1 MKLFK
6 KLAFYA
12 ITIVMISFVS
22 CQKESTFEVL
32 DEVAEAPIKVI
43 YYNNGKGI
51 DASMLAFKNLETYKE
66 TFLRLEKEVLEW
78 DNAFVEE
85 WGHLDEEAIN
95 AKEEEIGYNK
105 DKPLENFE
113 KQYGFSSL
121 RLKYNEALN
130 EWLSHDELSEKNDPD
145 VRYPWERFEM
155 SLMGTNGEVQIGG
168 SIYKYESN
176 RHFVIRDGDIHKLV
190 KLNNNEENVVDNK
203 NVILHDYY
211 LEKSNCMT
219 YGISTWTYTSGDF
232 RIKTQWKVSQNHQWW
247 GDYVKAKTWSY
258 QKRKAWWGGKKKW
271 LLTRRHIEVQIFG
284 TLHPDNTAGT
294 CDYPISINVDNHEY
308 GHDVYVKY
316 SSQNSGS
323 PHSLLT
329 VGQNQ
334 LQARYEQSGYGTEY
348 RWFTP

>member
-1 MKLFK
+1 MK
-6 KLAFYA
+6 Y
-12 ITIVMISFVS
+12 I
-22 CQKESTFEVL
+22 
-32 DEVAEAPIKVI
+32 
-43 YYNNGKGI
+43 
-51 DASMLAFKNLETYKE
+51 
-66 TFLRLEKEVLEW
+66 
-78 DNAFVEE
+78 
-85 WGHLDEEAIN
+85 
-95 AKEEEIGYNK
+95 
-105 DKPLENFE
+105 
-113 KQYGFSSL
+113 
-121 RLKYNEALN
+121 EALN
-130 EWLSHDELSEKNDPD
+130 EWLSYDELSEKNDPD

-190 KLNNNEENVVDNK
+190 ELNNNEENVVDNE
-203 NVILHDYY
+203 NVILCDYY
-211 LEKSNCMT
+211 SEKSNCMT
-219 YGISTWTYTSGDF
+219 YGISTWTTPNNGDF

-284 TLHPDNTAGT
+284 TLHPDNTADT
-294 CDYPISINVDNHEY
+294 CNYPISINEENVEY

-316 SSQNSGS
+316 SSLNSGS
-323 PHSLLT
+323 PFSLLS